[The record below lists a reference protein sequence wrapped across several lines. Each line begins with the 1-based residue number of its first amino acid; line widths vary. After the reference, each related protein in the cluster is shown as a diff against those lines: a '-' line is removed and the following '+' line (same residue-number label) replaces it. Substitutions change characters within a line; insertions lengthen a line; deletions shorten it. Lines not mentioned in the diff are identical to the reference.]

1 MNTLERKKCN
11 MLKDKKLFLLDI
23 DGTIALGNKVIE
35 GTFELLDYILSID
48 GKYIFITN
56 NSSKSINSYVDIF
69 KRLGF
74 KVDESNFIT
83 ASYATGVYL
92 RKKYKDKKIFVLGT
106 KSFVEEMKGFNLTIT
121 EELEDDIVCSV
132 VAYDNELTYK
142 KIENIC
148 ELLITNP
155 DIEYIATNPDLVCP
169 VSFGYIPDCG
179 SLCTMIEN
187 ATKKKPFYIGKP
199 NSFIIDICLKKYKFT
214 AEETIIIGDR
224 IYTDI
229 LCGINMNI
237 DTCLVLTG
245 EAEKNDLIN
254 SKFDPTYV
262 FHSVKSIYESLKK
275 LN

>member
-1 MNTLERKKCN
+1 MEQ
-11 MLKDKKLFLLDI
+11 LLWEQ
-23 DGTIALGNKVIE
+23 K
-35 GTFELLDYILSID
+35 
-48 GKYIFITN
+48 
-56 NSSKSINSYVDIF
+56 SS
-69 KRLGF
+69 
-74 KVDESNFIT
+74 
-83 ASYATGVYL
+83 
-92 RKKYKDKKIFVLGT
+92 
-106 KSFVEEMKGFNLTIT
+106 
-121 EELEDDIVCSV
+121 
-132 VAYDNELTYK
+132 YK

-169 VSFGYIPDCG
+169 VSFGYVPDCG

-187 ATKKKPFYIGKP
+187 ATKKKPLYMGKP

-254 SKFDPTYV
+254 SKFKPTYV
-262 FHSVKSIYESLKK
+262 FDSVKSIYESL
-275 LN
+275 